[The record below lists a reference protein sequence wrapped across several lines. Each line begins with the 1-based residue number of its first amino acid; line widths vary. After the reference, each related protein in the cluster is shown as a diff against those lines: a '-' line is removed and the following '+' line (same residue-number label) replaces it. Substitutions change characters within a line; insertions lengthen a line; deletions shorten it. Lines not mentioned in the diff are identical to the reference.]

1 MKKYYPEGKLF
12 NTKEN
17 QRIISSTENLE
28 EAKKSGIIAEAF
40 ASVCDR
46 DHNLLVELPCI
57 RGIIPREEGAI
68 GIDDGSVRDVAV
80 VSRVGKPVC
89 FKVIGFEKNSRGN
102 NEYAVLSRK
111 AAQQECYRNYINELT
126 PGDIID
132 ARITHIEK
140 FGCFV
145 DIGCGIPSLI
155 PVDSVSVS
163 RVSSPAD
170 RFELYQDIRAVV
182 KYITN
187 VNNYPRITLSH
198 KELLGTWSE
207 NSALYC
213 AGETVTG
220 IVRSVES
227 YGIFIELA
235 PNLAGLA
242 ELRDDVREGQIVSV
256 YIKAI
261 IPEKMKIKL
270 VIADV
275 SERKKVMSD
284 IRYFISSG
292 HIDRWRYSPENS
304 YKSDETVF

>member
-12 NTKEN
+12 NTNEN
-17 QRIISSTENLE
+17 QRIISSTECLE
-28 EAKKSGIIAEAF
+28 EAEKSGIIAEAY
-40 ASVCDR
+40 ATVCDKE
-46 DHNLLVELPCI
+46 HNLFVELPCLK
-57 RGIIPREEGAI
+57 GIIPREEGAV

-89 FKVIGFEKNSRGN
+89 FKVIGFEKNSRGDT
-102 NEYAVLSRK
+102 EYAVLSRK
-111 AAQQECYRNYINELT
+111 AAQLECYRNYVSSLVS
-126 PGDIID
+126 GDIID

-145 DIGCGIPSLI
+145 DIGCGISSLI

-182 KYITN
+182 KYIAI
-187 VNNYPRITLSH
+187 VNGQPRITLSH
-198 KELLGTWSE
+198 KELLGTWEE
-207 NSALYC
+207 NASLFR

-220 IVRSVES
+220 IVRSVER
-227 YGIFIELA
+227 YGIFVELT

-242 ELRDDVREGQIVSV
+242 ELRDDVKAGQTVSV

-275 SERKKVMSD
+275 SERKKTSTG
-284 IRYFISSG
+284 IRYFTSSS
-292 HIDRWRYSPENS
+292 HIGYWRYSPENS
-304 YKSDETVF
+304 YKTEETVF